1 MAPPR
6 RPPKA
11 PCPMCKREVEA
22 VIYNK
27 HCTSPVISSL
37 VYVHANG
44 EKHFVIYEPAH
55 QKNQWSLTSRER
67 VSNS

>member
-1 MAPPR
+1 
-6 RPPKA
+6 
-11 PCPMCKREVEA
+11 MCKREVEA

-27 HCTSPVISSL
+27 HCALPVISSL

-44 EKHFVIYEPAH
+44 EKHFVIYEPAY
-55 QKNQWSLTSRER
+55 QQNKWSLTSREP